1 MKGVEVKNMSDRVRV
16 TFEIPKK
23 LLEYVDNECEKKS
36 TEIMKWNRSSFL
48 RKLIIEARDGK
59 KEEKKETLKWN
70 LPKET
75 NNNKDEYDDLL
86 DLSGYKK

>member
-1 MKGVEVKNMSDRVRV
+1 MSDRVRV

-23 LLEYVDNECEKKS
+23 LLEFVDNECSKKS

-48 RKLIIEARDGK
+48 RKLIIEARDGVKTEGK
-59 KEEKKETLKWN
+59 KDQTLKWN
-70 LPKET
+70 LPKES
-75 NNNKDEYDDLL
+75 NSSKDEYGDFL